1 MRCCQCN
8 LEFRTRPG
16 PHDTS
21 CCPSCGSLY
30 YEWLD
35 VAEFTN
41 GKRTAQGAAPVGNGM
56 GR

>member
-1 MRCCQCN
+1 MRCCRCK
-8 LEFRTRPG
+8 LEFRVRPG

-21 CCPSCGSLY
+21 HCPSCGSLY

-35 VAEFTN
+35 AAGFRL

-56 GR
+56 ER